1 MGSLPPPLTRYSS
14 LDFST
19 DELIIKYKSNTN
31 SCSYLYGAFSV
42 GGIALSLRSI
52 VPLTFTIT
60 LRGECCRAPG
70 FMGEDAEAQTGE
82 MVCPRSAVA
91 ELGFKP
97 RLSGSEH
104 ILIQLLGTL

>member
-1 MGSLPPPLTRYSS
+1 MAQNSIDPSNPLTLQATTQTALPEGSLPPPLTRYSS

-42 GGIALSLRSI
+42 GGIALSLQSI

-60 LRGECCRAPG
+60 L
-70 FMGEDAEAQTGE
+70 
-82 MVCPRSAVA
+82 
-91 ELGFKP
+91 
-97 RLSGSEH
+97 
-104 ILIQLLGTL
+104 